1 MYIDSFQNQKL
12 NKSAKFMKSYLDNFS
27 NNRKEQNGYKKK
39 NIALIGIGPHAKRIY
54 LPYLKKH
61 RINLSLVVEL
71 DTKKEEIKKYL
82 EENNFKNT
90 KIFTIPDKLKYCN
103 HLSST
108 LSSQLLAVC
117 KTLEI
122 THIIVATEP
131 QAHFMYLEFALKNN
145 INVLTDKPITV
156 CDNMTSLSSIK
167 KVRDQYYKILELEK
181 KSTASCH
188 VMCQRKYHKG
198 YEMIKEVLTDTV
210 KKYQIPITYIDIFH
224 SDGNW
229 EMPHDLNKENHPY
242 KYGYGKT
249 YHSGYHFID
258 LLSDFLK
265 INDNLNKNKRIVSG
279 EVYSKVFTPND
290 ELQCINIDD
299 YKRIFSNQR
308 IPKYYEENKSPKFQK
323 YGEKNFHG
331 LLSFYNTNGFTIT
344 TASLNLLHDGVSRRS
359 WIESRDYYKQNGR
372 IRHERINIEV
382 GHLLNIQVHSYQSKE
397 INERTNDEEN
407 VGGLEHFDI
416 YFFKNPLL
424 EDKPFKEIHLGNL
437 YTEKEKKEFQGY
449 NELSREVFLNNFLNN
464 KNCKGDIKDQALAIE
479 ILYSCSK
486 GIRNHYLNKSKIEKI
501 QVRNKHNYSYN
512 IENLKVYSK
521 FLDRTSEKKVIN
533 HFSCSETIYQI
544 DVMMNY
550 VAKKDLYEVYMV
562 IDDDKDLVGGLLTRT
577 FKNKYLAYFY
587 YKYLSYLGQRKN
599 ILKFKKMIEVAE
611 IRDFHC

>member
-1 MYIDSFQNQKL
+1 MYIDPFQNKKS
-12 NKSAKFMKSYLDNFS
+12 NKSVKLIQSYLDNFF
-27 NNRKEQNGYKKK
+27 NNKIEKTNLRKKSV
-39 NIALIGIGPHAKRIY
+39 ALIGIGPHAKRIY
-54 LPYLKKH
+54 LPYFKKH

-71 DTKKEEIKKYL
+71 DTKKDEIKKYL
-82 EENNFKNT
+82 EENNFKNA
-90 KIFTIPDKLKYCN
+90 KIFTIPDKSRYYN

-108 LSSQLLAVC
+108 LSIQLLAVC

-122 THIIVATEP
+122 THFIIATEP

-156 CDNMTSLSSIK
+156 CNNMTSLSNIK
-167 KVRDQYYKILELEK
+167 KVRDQYYKILELER
-181 KSTASCH
+181 KSTACCH
-188 VMCQRKYHKG
+188 VMCQRNYHKG
-198 YEMIKEVLTDTV
+198 YELVKEILTDVV

-242 KYGYGKT
+242 KFGYGKL

-265 INDNLNKNKRIVSG
+265 INDNLDKNKRIFSG
-279 EVYSKVFTPND
+279 EVYAKAFTPND

-299 YKRIFSNQR
+299 YKRLFSNQR
-308 IPKYYEENKSPKFQK
+308 IPRYYKENQNPKFEK

-331 LLSFYNTNGFTIT
+331 LLSFYNRNGFTIT

-382 GHLLNIQVHSYQSKE
+382 GHLLNIQIHSYQSKE
-397 INERTNDEEN
+397 ISERTNDEEN

-424 EDKPFKEIHLGNL
+424 DDKPFQEIHLGDL

-464 KNCKGDIKDQALAIE
+464 KNCKGNIKDQALAIE
-479 ILYSCSK
+479 ILYSCSL
-486 GIRNHYLNKSKIEKI
+486 GIYNHYKKINKIEKI
-501 QVRNKHNYSYN
+501 CIHNKNVFPLDIDKLLPYSNFVNRNLDKSLVTHFIRSEDMY
-512 IENLKVYSK
+512 ELGVY
-521 FLDRTSEKKVIN
+521 
-533 HFSCSETIYQI
+533 
-544 DVMMNY
+544 MNY
-550 VAKKDLYEVYMV
+550 IKSHGTYEVYLC
-562 IDDDKDLVGGLLTRT
+562 IDNSLKVASGLLT
-577 FKNKYLAYFY
+577 KEIQNKFVALLYYTYLCFIV
-587 YKYLSYLGQRKN
+587 KYIN
-599 ILKFKKMIEVAE
+599 IFRIYRMI
-611 IRDFHC
+611 RSRF